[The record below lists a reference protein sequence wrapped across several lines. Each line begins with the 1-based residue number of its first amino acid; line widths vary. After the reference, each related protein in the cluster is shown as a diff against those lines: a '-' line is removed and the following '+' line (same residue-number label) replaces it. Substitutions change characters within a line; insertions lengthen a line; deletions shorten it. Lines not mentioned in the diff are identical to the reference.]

1 MLVSVTMYVCL
12 SVSPV
17 IISAA
22 SDETVT
28 EGQSVT
34 LHCQTSAVP
43 AVAVVWRH
51 NAQPVHDSERAQV
64 TGSYLYICS

>member
-1 MLVSVTMYVCL
+1 M
-12 SVSPV
+12 SPV

-28 EGQSVT
+28 EGGSVT

-51 NAQPVHDSERAQV
+51 NAWPVHDDERTQL
-64 TGSYLYICS
+64 TGSYLCIS